1 MGSSIRAFA
10 MTETSNRTT
19 STLVYYLKSPNF
31 TIGLVLVGLVIV
43 TAIVS
48 LTYTPF
54 DPTEMSIT
62 NRLQGPSAAHPFG
75 TDQYGRDLLSRVML
89 GAVNSITVG
98 LISVGIGLSLGM
110 LIGMLA
116 GFHGRWIDEVIMRVM
131 DVLYGFPAV
140 LSALLITSILGPGI
154 KNSIIAIG
162 IFNVP
167 IFARLTRGN
176 FLSLK
181 ERDFVNAARAIGRG
195 NWGIIGRHM
204 LPNTLSVIIV
214 QATISFAV
222 AILAEAG
229 LSYLGLGTQP
239 PHPSWGLMLK
249 DAQQYMGHSIW
260 PAIFPGIGI
269 AIAVLGFNLVGD
281 GLRDILD
288 PQLRNIR

>member
-1 MGSSIRAFA
+1 
-10 MTETSNRTT
+10 MTETPTRTT
-19 STLVYYLKSPNF
+19 STLLYYLKSPNF
-31 TIGLVLVGLVIV
+31 AIGLVLVGLVIV
-43 TAIVS
+43 TALASQV
-48 LTYTPF
+48 YTPF
-54 DPTEMSIT
+54 DPTEMAIT
-62 NRLQGPSAAHPFG
+62 NRLEGPSATHPFG
-75 TDQYGRDLLSRVML
+75 TDHYGRDLLSRVML

-98 LISVGIGLSLGM
+98 LISVGIGLGLGV

-116 GFHGRWIDEVIMRVM
+116 GFYGRWLDETVMRVM

-176 FLSLK
+176 FLSLR
-181 ERDFVNAARAIGRG
+181 ERDFVNAARVIGRS

-239 PHPSWGLMLK
+239 PHPSWGLMLR

-260 PAIFPGIGI
+260 PAIFPGLGI
-269 AIAVLGFNLVGD
+269 AIAVLGFNLIGD

>member
-1 MGSSIRAFA
+1 
-10 MTETSNRTT
+10 MTETSTQPSTRTRA
-19 STLVYYLKSPNF
+19 TLVYYLKSPNF
-31 TIGLVLVGLVIV
+31 AIGLALVGLVIV
-43 TAIVS
+43 TALVS
-48 LTYTPF
+48 QAYTPF
-54 DPTEMSIT
+54 DPTEMAIT
-62 NRLQGPSAAHPFG
+62 DRLEGPSATHPFG

-98 LISVGIGLSLGM
+98 LISVGIGLGLGV

-116 GFHGRWIDEVIMRVM
+116 GFYGRWLDEVIMRVM

-154 KNSIIAIG
+154 TNSIIAIG
-162 IFNVP
+162 IFNIP

-181 ERDFVNAARAIGRG
+181 ERDFVNGARVIGRS

-204 LPNTLSVIIV
+204 LPNTLSPIII

-249 DAQQYMGHSIW
+249 NAQQYMSHSIW
-260 PAIFPGIGI
+260 PAIFPGLGI
-269 AIAVLGFNLVGD
+269 AVAVLGFNLIGD

>member
-1 MGSSIRAFA
+1 
-10 MTETSNRTT
+10 MTERLNRFA
-19 STLVYYLKSPNF
+19 SALAEYVRNPNF
-31 TIGLVLVGLVIV
+31 AIGLVLVGLVV
-43 TAIVS
+43 ATALVS
-48 LTYTPF
+48 YAYTPF
-54 DPTEMSIT
+54 DPTEMTIT
-62 NRLQGPSAAHPFG
+62 DRLEGPSSTHPFG
-75 TDQYGRDLLSRVML
+75 TDHYGRDLLSRVML

-98 LISVGIGLSLGM
+98 LISVGIGLAFGV

-116 GFHGRWIDEVIMRVM
+116 GFHGRWLDEVIMRVM

-181 ERDFVNAARAIGRG
+181 ERDFVNGARAIGRD
-195 NWGIIGRHM
+195 NWGIIARHM
-204 LPNTLSVIIV
+204 LPNTLSPIIV

-239 PHPSWGLMLK
+239 PNASWGLMLR
-249 DAQQYMGHSIW
+249 DAQQYMSHSIW
-260 PAIFPGIGI
+260 PAIFPGLGI
-269 AIAVLGFNLVGD
+269 AVAVLGFNLIGD